1 MKGITMKIIRIL
13 LISLSVSC
21 FMGAAAWAATGFMPA
36 APSNSTQ
43 AGMPQSA
50 QQPGTFQ
57 PGSPGAPNMGGS
69 APGTTTGPNSNG
81 SNSTLGVPPVNNT
94 NQQPRIA
101 GGLNEN
107 TDITSPGIAPEPN
120 PAPTIT
126 AGPHTGALGTP
137 PGTFANNGSG

>member
-1 MKGITMKIIRIL
+1 MKGITMKRIRIF
-13 LISLSVSC
+13 LISLLVSC
-21 FMGAAAWAATGFMPA
+21 FTGAAVWAATAYMPA
-36 APSNSTQ
+36 TPSTSTQ
-43 AGMPQSA
+43 AAMPQSA

-57 PGSPGAPNMGGS
+57 PGSPGAPNTGGS
-69 APGTTTGPNSNG
+69 APGTLPGNVNG

-94 NQQPRIA
+94 NQQPGIA

-107 TDITSPGIAPEPN
+107 TDITSPGVAPEPN

-137 PGTFANNGSG
+137 PGTYANNGSG